1 MNDMSNL
8 SNAVVSQSLAGRRLE
23 NKSVILTGAAGSIG
37 RYISRHLLSGGIS
50 AILIL
55 DSIVFKWRCHSDNV
69 SRIISVIVSPVWY
82 LKPGRWL
89 LITC

>member
-37 RYISRHLLSGGIS
+37 RYIPAICSGR
-50 AILIL
+50 AP
-55 DSIVFKWRCHSDNV
+55 R
-69 SRIISVIVSPVWY
+69 SP
-82 LKPGRWL
+82 
-89 LITC
+89 